1 MNPQKAI
8 VESTSNSTPMIRQ
21 YLTIKKEHPDM
32 LLFYRMGDFYEMFFE
47 DATIASKILE
57 ITLTSRNKKE
67 KSPIPMCGVPFR
79 AVDGYIAQ
87 LIEHGYKVAICD
99 QIEDS
104 PKSRNVSAKALVKRE
119 VVRIITPGMIVDNN
133 FLNEKS
139 NNYILAIFQNKNTSG
154 LSYLDISTG
163 TFRVSESEDI
173 NLIIDETLRVSPSE
187 ILFPESFK
195 TDPFFSPFL
204 KAVPEKTVTFLDNTA
219 FDYNRGK
226 DRLAEQLKPISLQV
240 FGCKDLKAGISAA
253 GAILFYVGETQ
264 KQKIEHLSKIEPYTL
279 NNYLLI
285 DNLSCRN
292 LELLRNLQTG
302 SRQGSLLGTIDKT
315 ITAMGGRLLKRWL
328 RYPLLDIEQIH
339 ARLDAVDDAKEKID
353 IRSRI
358 RQSLKSVSDL
368 ERLNSRIAMGHSNA
382 RDLIALKSSLYVL
395 PEIRSALSRLKA
407 ALFTWN
413 ENTVSLNEL
422 AELIEKAIREDPPPT
437 ISEGNIIKEG
447 YNKKLDEL
455 ISISRDGKNWLVK
468 FEAKEKEKTGINT
481 LKVRYNKVFGYYIEV
496 SKAQSK
502 NVPPN
507 YIRKQTLVNA
517 ERYITDE
524 LKNFE
529 KNVLTAEDEKA
540 ILEYKI
546 FNNIR
551 KEVVKNNNL
560 IKNVAE
566 FLAELDCL
574 LNLAE
579 IADLN
584 NYKRPEINASGRI
597 FIEDGRHPV
606 VEKMITGERF
616 VPNTIK
622 MDNTKNQILIIT
634 GPNMAGK
641 STVLRQVAILV
652 LMAQMG
658 SFVPARRALIS
669 ITDKIFTRV
678 GALDNLS
685 QGESTFMVEM
695 KETANILNNSTAQS
709 LVVMDEIGRGTSTF
723 DGISIA
729 WAVAECLHDLNDR
742 GVKTL
747 FATHYYELTNL
758 EKIKPRIK
766 NFNIAVKE
774 WNNRIIFLRKL
785 IKGSTNRSYGIQ
797 VAQLA
802 GIPEKVI
809 IRAKRILSGIEGK
822 NLNLKS
828 LPSYDENDVK
838 SKQKQL
844 QLNLSGKR
852 ELSIIDQLNKLDI
865 STTTPLE
872 ALNYLN
878 KLKEMID

>member
-1 MNPQKAI
+1 
-8 VESTSNSTPMIRQ
+8 
-21 YLTIKKEHPDM
+21 
-32 LLFYRMGDFYEMFFE
+32 
-47 DATIASKILE
+47 
-57 ITLTSRNKKE
+57 
-67 KSPIPMCGVPFR
+67 
-79 AVDGYIAQ
+79 
-87 LIEHGYKVAICD
+87 
-99 QIEDS
+99 
-104 PKSRNVSAKALVKRE
+104 
-119 VVRIITPGMIVDNN
+119 
-133 FLNEKS
+133 
-139 NNYILAIFQNKNTSG
+139 
-154 LSYLDISTG
+154 
-163 TFRVSESEDI
+163 
-173 NLIIDETLRVSPSE
+173 
-187 ILFPESFK
+187 
-195 TDPFFSPFL
+195 
-204 KAVPEKTVTFLDNTA
+204 
-219 FDYNRGK
+219 
-226 DRLAEQLKPISLQV
+226 
-240 FGCKDLKAGISAA
+240 
-253 GAILFYVGETQ
+253 
-264 KQKIEHLSKIEPYTL
+264 
-279 NNYLLI
+279 
-285 DNLSCRN
+285 
-292 LELLRNLQTG
+292 
-302 SRQGSLLGTIDKT
+302 
-315 ITAMGGRLLKRWL
+315 
-328 RYPLLDIEQIH
+328 
-339 ARLDAVDDAKEKID
+339 
-353 IRSRI
+353 
-358 RQSLKSVSDL
+358 
-368 ERLNSRIAMGHSNA
+368 MGHSNA

-395 PEIRSALSRLKA
+395 PEIRSALSQLKA

>member
-195 TDPFFSPFL
+195 TDPFFSLFL

>member
-1 MNPQKAI
+1 
-8 VESTSNSTPMIRQ
+8 
-21 YLTIKKEHPDM
+21 
-32 LLFYRMGDFYEMFFE
+32 
-47 DATIASKILE
+47 
-57 ITLTSRNKKE
+57 
-67 KSPIPMCGVPFR
+67 FR
-79 AVDGYIAQ
+79 SAQGYIAR
-87 LIEHGYKVAICD
+87 LINSGHKVAICD

-742 GVKTL
+742 GVKT
-747 FATHYYELTNL
+747 
-758 EKIKPRIK
+758 
-766 NFNIAVKE
+766 
-774 WNNRIIFLRKL
+774 
-785 IKGSTNRSYGIQ
+785 
-797 VAQLA
+797 
-802 GIPEKVI
+802 
-809 IRAKRILSGIEGK
+809 
-822 NLNLKS
+822 
-828 LPSYDENDVK
+828 
-838 SKQKQL
+838 
-844 QLNLSGKR
+844 
-852 ELSIIDQLNKLDI
+852 
-865 STTTPLE
+865 
-872 ALNYLN
+872 
-878 KLKEMID
+878 